1 MILRPITTV
10 LIFACVAISSAYAQ
24 SGSRSSAPRRS
35 AQPSPPPIAQPLSQP
50 SLSQPSLSQPSTS
63 QPLSSQDA
71 LPSSP
76 IAADTTTDGAATSSS
91 TTSSSTG
98 SSSLGIPAA
107 EVNDSIWEIN
117 DPASNYFVDHSFLD
131 CFLARY
137 VITDSRGLNR
147 VHYRRVSQTDKCEL
161 KRYLKYLQSI
171 DVRTLNRDTQLVY
184 WINLYNARVVSLILD
199 HYRIQSVR
207 QIKTNLLDLV
217 GPFDDELLV
226 VLGKPLT
233 LNDVESG
240 IIRPI
245 WNDPRAHYAL
255 NCASYGCPNLRRQAW
270 HVGNLE
276 ADLNSAAYR
285 FLNSDRA
292 LRVGLFGRVKVTK
305 IFKWYAD
312 DFGGSDQAILQHIRR
327 YASPATCR
335 KLKNVDSIS
344 GYFYDWSLN
353 DASKVRG
360 PLLER
365 LIR

>member
-50 SLSQPSLSQPSTS
+50 SLSQPSLSQPSTAQPS
-63 QPLSSQDA
+63 TAQPLSSQDA

-91 TTSSSTG
+91 TTSSSAS

-184 WINLYNARVVSLILD
+184 WINLYNARVVSC
-199 HYRIQSVR
+199 
-207 QIKTNLLDLV
+207 LLYTS
-217 GPFDDELLV
+217 P
-226 VLGKPLT
+226 
-233 LNDVESG
+233 S
-240 IIRPI
+240 
-245 WNDPRAHYAL
+245 PRDQRG
-255 NCASYGCPNLRRQAW
+255 SRMPS
-270 HVGNLE
+270 
-276 ADLNSAAYR
+276 SA
-285 FLNSDRA
+285 
-292 LRVGLFGRVKVTK
+292 
-305 IFKWYAD
+305 
-312 DFGGSDQAILQHIRR
+312 
-327 YASPATCR
+327 
-335 KLKNVDSIS
+335 
-344 GYFYDWSLN
+344 
-353 DASKVRG
+353 
-360 PLLER
+360 
-365 LIR
+365 

>member
-10 LIFACVAISSAYAQ
+10 LIFACFAISSAYAQ

-50 SLSQPSLSQPSTS
+50 NFSQPSLSPPST
-63 QPLSSQDA
+63 SSQDA

-76 IAADTTTDGAATSSS
+76 ISDSTADGTAISSS
-91 TTSSSTG
+91 ASSS
-98 SSSLGIPAA
+98 SFGIPAA
-107 EVNDSIWEIN
+107 EVSDSVWEIN
-117 DPASNYFVDHSFLD
+117 DPESNYFVDHSFLD

-292 LRVGLFGRVKVTK
+292 LRVCLFGRVKVTK